1 MDLEFH
7 QLDLRHADLRIRDED
22 RRRRLLAS
30 LAELGQQAAVVV
42 IAEGDRYVLI
52 DGYQRVELLQRLG
65 RDTVAAT
72 VWALPEAEA
81 LVARHQLAT
90 TTATALE
97 QGWLLSRLQGQGL
110 AQVELARRLCR
121 SKSWVSRRLALVAVL
136 PEEVQAQVRVGTV
149 PPQAAMKSL
158 VPLARANRAQC
169 AALATALGRTRV
181 SVREVAALY
190 QAWRRATGAGRARVV
205 AEPQLYLKV
214 VRAEAAAVASA
225 RTGLVRALRQL
236 ARSARAAEDAAQAG
250 DVGSTR
256 PTWEPAWNDVQRA
269 LGGLQGALAT
279 ERTDAGP
286 EHANEH
292 PEAP

>member
-1 MDLEFH
+1 
-7 QLDLRHADLRIRDED
+7 
-22 RRRRLLAS
+22 
-30 LAELGQQAAVVV
+30 VVV
-42 IAEGDRYVLI
+42 IARGPVRVDRR
-52 DGYQRVELLQRLG
+52 YQRVELLQRLG

-97 QGWLLSRLQGQGL
+97 QGWLLARLQGQGL
-110 AQVELARRLCR
+110 AQEELARRLCR

-136 PEEVQAQVRVGTV
+136 PEEVQARVRAGTV

-181 SVREVAALY
+181 SVGK
-190 QAWRRATGAGRARVV
+190 WRRCIRRGGGPRAGRERVV

-214 VRAEAAAVASA
+214 VRGGGRGHDGEH
-225 RTGLVRALRQL
+225 GLVQALRHSHV
-236 ARSARAAEDAAQAG
+236 APAARARRGRETWGPRGRPGRRPGMMCNAPWVACRAPWRRRGPMLDQSMRTSILKLHETG
-250 DVGSTR
+250 HGSR
-256 PTWEPAWNDVQRA
+256 AIARA
-269 LGGLQGALAT
+269 LGVSRVTEVLADIKS
-279 ERTDAGP
+279 RP
-286 EHANEH
+286 S
-292 PEAP
+292 